1 MGKSAKTFTIDIK
14 ILAWLEKYAK
24 KENKKESHI
33 VNDLLN
39 SAMRQTQTWTCPEC
53 DGTNHISEKV
63 CWATT
68 GCKGVKA

>member
-14 ILAWLEKYAK
+14 ILAWLEEYSI

-39 SAMRQTQTWTCPEC
+39 SFKRQSETWTCPEC
-53 DGTNHISEKV
+53 DGNNHISEVK
-63 CWATT
+63 CWASKD
-68 GCKGVKA
+68 CKGVKA